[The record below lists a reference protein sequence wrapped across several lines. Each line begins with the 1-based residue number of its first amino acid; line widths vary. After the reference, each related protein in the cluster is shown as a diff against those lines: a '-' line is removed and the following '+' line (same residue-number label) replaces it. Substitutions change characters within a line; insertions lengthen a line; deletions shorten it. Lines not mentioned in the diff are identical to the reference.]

1 MADDRNVP
9 EPGDEN
15 ESLEGPNAPV
25 GDDRDIAP
33 IGPQP
38 LDEALSE
45 QRSHLGRSVGSF
57 TQLIA
62 PVANPLV
69 EKLTSDHLTKII
81 DNEENEGV
89 RADNKRI
96 RVYEERASRRR
107 LQFIYFLVGLFVA
120 VGMIVLFTF
129 TDNRDM
135 IIPIVTAVAAFLG
148 GFAAG
153 QRFRN

>member
-9 EPGDEN
+9 KPGDEN
-15 ESLEGPNAPV
+15 ESQGVPNDSV
-25 GDDRDIAP
+25 GDVGGIAP
-33 IGPQP
+33 IDPQ
-38 LDEALSE
+38 LSDETLSE
-45 QRSHLGRSVGSF
+45 QRSRLVGSAGSF

-62 PVANPLV
+62 PAANPLV

-81 DNEENEGV
+81 DNEENDGV
-89 RADNKRI
+89 RADGERI

-107 LQFIYFLVGLFVA
+107 HQLIYFLVGLAAA
-120 VGMIVLFTF
+120 VGMILLFTF

-135 IIPIVTAVAAFLG
+135 IIPIVTAVAGFLG